1 MRSAVSIYAALCLLS
16 SFLFLAGGKGGNAS
30 CVGLQH
36 GLLVGLYAGD
46 PGHIPCL
53 LSSCPVSYFQL
64 PSYPLLWPDSGCT
77 IMERGSYGQKWYV

>member
-1 MRSAVSIYAALCLLS
+1 MHLSAQGAL
-16 SFLFLAGGKGGNAS
+16 

-36 GLLVGLYAGD
+36 GLPVGYLACWTICRLAYPLEPSYADD

-53 LSSCPVSYFQL
+53 LLSCPISYFQL

-77 IMERGSYGQKWYV
+77 IMERGSYG